1 MAVFILTSSGT
12 LGDHF
17 PLLALGRSLV
27 ERGHQVRYAGPLYL
41 RQEVEECGME
51 FRRARPEIDPGLVR
65 NRPENYDHWREEWGG
80 LPTASKK
87 KRTADLYDGLEIEN
101 RLEDLLEASR
111 GADMLVCSILQPVG
125 RMVSELLGLP
135 WVTVCVVPW
144 LFPTEGSSAAQ
155 GIALRDALAREKE
168 APRRFYERMDHL
180 RDRLGLDPIPAGSE
194 PLHFQGPRILLAS
207 SPLFG
212 EPPVRGDR
220 ELVQTGFWFH
230 ARPRWSGW
238 QPPGELV
245 RLLEL
250 KPRPL
255 VLAFSSQPLRDP
267 EAILDVHLDAA
278 RSLGRVL
285 VAQSGWAGLDSP
297 RFQDACRR
305 GEAISLPEGPQD
317 WIFSQA
323 GAVIN
328 HGGIGTIARALRA
341 GAPLL
346 VEPHGNDQFYNAR
359 QVVALGAGAA
369 VHPHRLTT
377 EGLARILQGK
387 ILTESTWAKAR
398 ELSSSIEPTNALE
411 KSCRQLEAWR
421 RQ

>member
-17 PLLALGRSLV
+17 PLLALGRALV

-41 RQEVEECGME
+41 RQEIEDCGME
-51 FRRARPEIDPGLVR
+51 FRRARPEIDPGLVKSQ
-65 NRPENYDHWREEWGG
+65 PDDFDHWREERGG
-80 LPTASKK
+80 VLQAGRR
-87 KRTADLYDGLEIEN
+87 KRTTELYDGLEIEH
-101 RLEDLLEASR
+101 RLADLLEASR
-111 GADMLVCSILQPVG
+111 GADMLVSSILQPVG

-144 LFPTEGSSAAQ
+144 LFPTEGSSAAK
-155 GIALRDALAREKE
+155 GIALRDALAREK
-168 APRRFYERMDHL
+168 PIPKQFYERMDSL
-180 RDRLGLDPIPAGSE
+180 RHRLGLDPIPAGRE
-194 PLHFQGPRILLAS
+194 PLHFEGPRILLAS

-212 EPPVRGDR
+212 EPPVSSDR

-238 QPPGELV
+238 KPPAEWV

-255 VLAFSSQPLRDP
+255 VLAFSSQPVRDP
-267 EAILDVHLDAA
+267 EAVMDVHLAAA
-278 RSLGRVL
+278 RRLGRL
-285 VAQSGWAGLDSP
+285 LAAQSGWAGLDSP
-297 RFQDACRR
+297 RFQEACRR
-305 GEAISLPEGPQD
+305 EEAISLPEGPQD

-341 GAPLL
+341 GAPLI
-346 VEPHGNDQFYNAR
+346 VEPYGNDQFYNAR
-359 QVVALGAGAA
+359 QVVAMGAGAA

-377 EGLARILQGK
+377 EGLVRVLREKVLTDKAIAR
-387 ILTESTWAKAR
+387 AR
-398 ELSSSIEPTNALE
+398 ELSASIEPADALE
-411 KSCRQLEAWR
+411 KACRQLETWR
-421 RQ
+421 QD